1 MDLASVIILSIYGAG
16 FIVVFGIIIYLIF
29 RRSRIKETED
39 FDDREN

>member
-1 MDLASVIILSIYGAG
+1 MDIASIIIISVYGAG

>member
-1 MDLASVIILSIYGAG
+1 MDLASVIILSVYGAG